1 MTTRSTHLLI
11 ERLLSAQ
18 ISKPAC
24 GLEMSLAVAR
34 QLAADAEAKAGAM
47 DLPIVIAV
55 ADSEG
60 APVLFHRMD
69 GSLPASVEIA
79 TNKAWTAAAFRMSTD
94 ELGRLAQ
101 PGQMLF
107 GVEAS
112 HGGRAVLFGGGM
124 PLWREGK
131 VIGAI
136 GISGGTADEDM
147 IIAAHALNQFQN
159 LRGLCPEQGAEK

>member
-1 MTTRSTHLLI
+1 MTIRSTNLLI
-11 ERLLSAQ
+11 ERLLNEQIAGSA
-18 ISKPAC
+18 C
-24 GLEMSLAVAR
+24 DLTMSFAAAR
-34 QLAADAEAKAGAM
+34 QLAEEAEAKAQAM
-47 DLPIVIAV
+47 GLPIVIAV
-55 ADSEG
+55 ADGEG
-60 APVLFHRMD
+60 APILFHRMD

-112 HGGRAVLFGGGM
+112 HGGRVVLFGGGM
-124 PLWREGK
+124 PLRREGK

-136 GISGGTADEDM
+136 GISGGTADEDT
-147 IIAAHALNQFQN
+147 IIAAHALDHFQN
-159 LRGLCPEQGAEK
+159 FPGLRPVEGAEK